1 MPEPD
6 PHLTEQQLADLA
18 ALADGS
24 LDPARADA
32 VRAAADADPAL
43 AAEYERQR
51 RAVTLVRSAVADV
64 QAPLALRERIEAER
78 TRAPAPRRRR
88 WWLPAAAA
96 AGLGAVAAALVLAL
110 GAGAPS
116 VTDTLGAAAQ
126 PAAIGVSVDR
136 DTPQLLS
143 VARDGV
149 PFPNFAAKFGWK
161 ATGART
167 DEIDGRQTTTVF
179 YEQDGREVAYTIVGG
194 DALDVP
200 DGETRTIDGREF
212 TVLEADGR
220 TIVTWERG
228 GHTCVL
234 SGVGA
239 SPDELVELAGWKGKG
254 NVPF

>member
-1 MPEPD
+1 MPD
-6 PHLTEQQLADLA
+6 PDAHLSEQQLAGVT

-32 VRAAADADPAL
+32 ARAAIDADPAL
-43 AAEYERQR
+43 AAEYDRQR
-51 RAVTLVRSAVADV
+51 RAVSLVRTAVADA

-78 TRAPAPRRRR
+78 ARAPASRRR

-96 AGLGAVAAALVLAL
+96 AALGAVAAALVLAL
-110 GAGAPS
+110 GAGAPA
-116 VTDTLGAAAQ
+116 VTDTLRAASQ
-126 PAAIGVSVDR
+126 PAAVGVSVDGT
-136 DTPQLLS
+136 TPQLLS

-149 PFPNFAAKFGWK
+149 PFPNFAATFGRE

-167 DEIDGRQTTTVF
+167 DEIGGRQTTTVF

-194 DALDVP
+194 GALDVP
-200 DGETRTIDGREF
+200 EGETRTVDGREF

-220 TIVTWERG
+220 TLVTWERG

-234 SGVGA
+234 SGEGA
-239 SPDELVELAGWKGKG
+239 TPDELVELAGWKGKG